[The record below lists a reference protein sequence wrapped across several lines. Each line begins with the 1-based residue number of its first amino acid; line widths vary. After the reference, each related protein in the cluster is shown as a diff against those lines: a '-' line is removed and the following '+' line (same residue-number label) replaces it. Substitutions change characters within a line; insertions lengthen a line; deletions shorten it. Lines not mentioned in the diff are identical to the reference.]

1 MEYIFLLITMITAG
15 VAAVTLYRIGLRDGQ
30 RMASGRPVIREAD
43 GEIAEVTD
51 KVKRMQTLFDNLDAY
66 DGTDKGQV
74 KV

>member
-1 MEYIFLLITMITAG
+1 MEYMFLLITMIIAG
-15 VAAVTLYRIGLRDGQ
+15 ITAVTLYRVGLRDGQ
-30 RMASGRPVIREAD
+30 RMASGQPIIKEAD

>member
-30 RMASGRPVIREAD
+30 RMASGRPVIKEAD

>member
-1 MEYIFLLITMITAG
+1 MDIILLVLLIVSAPI
-15 VAAVTLYRIGLRDGQ
+15 AAVSVYRLGLRDGQ

>member
-1 MEYIFLLITMITAG
+1 MITAG

-51 KVKRMQTLFDNLDAY
+51 KVKRMQALFDNLDAY

>member
-1 MEYIFLLITMITAG
+1 MEYTFLLITMILAG
-15 VAAVTLYRIGLRDGQ
+15 IAAVSLYRIGLRDGQ

>member
-1 MEYIFLLITMITAG
+1 MIIAG
-15 VAAVTLYRIGLRDGQ
+15 VAAVSLYRIGLRDGQ
-30 RMASGRPVIREAD
+30 RMASGRPVIKEAD

-51 KVKRMQTLFDNLDAY
+51 KVKRMQTLFDNLDTY

>member
-1 MEYIFLLITMITAG
+1 LEYIFLLLTMIIAG
-15 VAAVTLYRIGLRDGQ
+15 VAAVTLYRFGLRDGQ
-30 RMASGRPVIREAD
+30 RMASGRPVIKEAD

>member
-30 RMASGRPVIREAD
+30 RMASGRLVIREAD

-66 DGTDKGQV
+66 DGTDTGQV

>member
-1 MEYIFLLITMITAG
+1 MIIAG
-15 VAAVTLYRIGLRDGQ
+15 VAAVTLYRFGLRDGQ
-30 RMASGRPVIREAD
+30 RMAKGESVIKEKEEAF
-43 GEIAEVTD
+43 EASD

>member
-1 MEYIFLLITMITAG
+1 MEYMFLLITMITAG

-30 RMASGRPVIREAD
+30 RMASGRPVIKEAD
-43 GEIAEVTD
+43 GEIAEVTE

>member
-1 MEYIFLLITMITAG
+1 MEYMYLLLTMITAG
-15 VAAVTLYRIGLRDGQ
+15 VAAVTLYRFGLRDGQ

-43 GEIAEVTD
+43 GEIAEVTE